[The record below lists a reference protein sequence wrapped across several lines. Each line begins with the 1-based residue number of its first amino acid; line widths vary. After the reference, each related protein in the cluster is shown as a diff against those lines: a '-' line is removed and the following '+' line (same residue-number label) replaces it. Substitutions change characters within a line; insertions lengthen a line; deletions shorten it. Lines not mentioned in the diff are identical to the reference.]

1 MLGIKDAIK
10 KLYTGDDI
18 LVKHIMLFVLTG
30 VPVMLSNPL
39 NEISK
44 RVALST
50 TDVVM
55 SLLALLVMGIISIY
69 LGGYIYGIIH
79 NSFDETKEGILP
91 DFDKSWFKIYFKGL
105 PLLLC
110 WLSYAIIY
118 IILFFIVAVILNTGL
133 SLLIPI
139 KISSWI
145 IMTIYT
151 VIAALILL
159 MIQFI
164 SVGFSKEYKRDG
176 LYHFGLIFTYLR
188 KTIKSVLWLMV
199 KLIPIF
205 IVILALYILGKGNDV
220 MSYIITA
227 IVAYLYSITNFV
239 ISYCYVQIYK
249 EKLSDTAVE

>member
-91 DFDKSWFKIYFKGL
+91 EFDKSWFKMFFKAL
-105 PLLLC
+105 PLQIVWVLYIVLLF
-110 WLSYAIIY
+110 IIAFILKVGMTY
-118 IILFFIVAVILNTGL
+118 FINPKTASGIVMALFGII
-133 SLLIPI
+133 SL
-139 KISSWI
+139 I
-145 IMTIYT
+145 IC
-151 VIAALILL
+151 L
-159 MIQFI
+159 MIPFI
-164 SVGFSKEYKRDG
+164 FTEFSREYKRDG
-176 LYHFGLIFTYLR
+176 LYNFGLIFTYLR
-188 KTIKSVLWLMV
+188 KTFTSVLWLMV

-205 IVILALYILGKGNDV
+205 IVVAVVNIFGRGNDV
-220 MSYIITA
+220 MAYICTA
-227 IVAYLYSITNFV
+227 LGAYLTTMMQYIA
-239 ISYCYVQIYK
+239 SYCYVQIYK
-249 EKLSDTAVE
+249 EKLLRY